1 MCIPYGAL
9 LLVGGLVGKLLLGW
23 GQPAVVMLVLGTA
36 QVLLS
41 NLSLAAWRGGKK
53 STAITLSEAGL
64 AGWLAYYAYRGL
76 QQRVSPM
83 LMGALLGLSAAM
95 ALFLSYNV
103 AAGGNPPRKSSHAA
117 ASPAAAA
124 AAALGDAPPATAS

>member
-9 LLVGGLVGKLLLGW
+9 LLAGGLVGKLVLGW

-53 STAITLSEAGL
+53 STAITLSEAGEL
-64 AGWLAYYAYRGL
+64 HTSLPLSSFL
-76 QQRVSPM
+76 QHNGRYPS
-83 LMGALLGLSAAM
+83 G
-95 ALFLSYNV
+95 
-103 AAGGNPPRKSSHAA
+103 
-117 ASPAAAA
+117 
-124 AAALGDAPPATAS
+124 